1 MSGRARQWS
10 ALTII
15 VQGSD
20 RFHYLVVRLKFINI
34 MFSLCNISV
43 HLLQYSDIQCNK
55 SCGLSSQPEKTYN
68 LGRSRHHCCNI
79 VIYTLIAVALSSCQK
94 RIEIFPSSNCVPKVT
109 TCYEAIPKL
118 RLIIENKDQARVGF
132 SVCYSNPQLY
142 YP

>member
-1 MSGRARQWS
+1 MFVIYWLSNFDEKYLSFYRMIV
-10 ALTII
+10 LTCKLL
-15 VQGSD
+15 
-20 RFHYLVVRLKFINI
+20 RFK
-34 MFSLCNISV
+34 
-43 HLLQYSDIQCNK
+43 NK
-55 SCGLSSQPEKTYN
+55 CM
-68 LGRSRHHCCNI
+68 CCNI

-94 RIEIFPSSNCVPKVT
+94 RIDIFPSSNCVPKVT